1 MKPDRAK
8 RVRTGLKELREL
20 AQITQAQLARKV
32 GVAEKAVRSWENDGA
47 IPSFDK
53 AVKLARVL
61 NVSLER
67 LAQEFDLET
76 EDPTTEQSADSVSP
90 TTSASDDLL
99 N

>member
-67 LAQEFDLET
+67 LAQEFDLEI
-76 EDPTTEQSADSVSP
+76 EEPAAEQSADDALN
-90 TTSASDDLL
+90 TTSALDDLL